1 MEYKKYKRICV
12 LDTETTSVY
21 WNSAAPV
28 QIAALILDEHG
39 KILDEFNERI
49 RTTHTIDPEASKIHG
64 IYARDLKGCRPE
76 SEVLTDFCVWMK
88 SWEVDA
94 VLTYNGEAFDRPM
107 LNCRIGYFKIPV
119 DYFDVTK
126 FPGID
131 AKTDVMAAKKKKLFG
146 LDELGRKWKLTLV
159 AEKLGF
165 STEDAHDASA
175 DIRMLKDVWLTLD
188 KKINP
193 QDWNHESGDVVQLS
207 LF

>member
-49 RTTHTIDPEASKIHG
+49 KTTHTIDPEASKIHG
-64 IYARDLKGCRPE
+64 IYARDLRGCRPE

-107 LNCRIGYFKIPV
+107 LNCRVGYFKIPV
-119 DYFDVTK
+119 DYFDTAK

-131 AKTDVMAAKKKKLFG
+131 AKTDVMTAKKKKLFG

-165 STEDAHDASA
+165 STEDAHDAAA
-175 DIRMLKDVWLTLD
+175 DIRMLKDV
-188 KKINP
+188 
-193 QDWNHESGDVVQLS
+193 
-207 LF
+207 